1 MAGEDL
7 VPGGRPSTPLS
18 TPHLADACLSTG
30 TPVRCGPA
38 GLRPLTGTSVCRG
51 RVFPVRHVGSVDV
64 FLEALECVQPGDVLV
79 VDNGGRLDEACVG
92 DLVALEAKHAGVA
105 GIVIWGLHRD
115 TPELLKIGLPVFS
128 LGALPTGPLRLDPQ
142 SPDCM
147 YWARV
152 GSWVVTAADYVA
164 CDADGVLFL
173 PALGVHEIVA
183 AAEGIAARERRH
195 AEQMNAGVSFRQQT
209 RFAEYLAAREVHP
222 SLTYREHLKSVA
234 STIEK

>member
-1 MAGEDL
+1 
-7 VPGGRPSTPLS
+7 
-18 TPHLADACLSTG
+18 
-30 TPVRCGPA
+30 
-38 GLRPLTGTSVCRG
+38 
-51 RVFPVRHVGSVDV
+51 VFPVRHVGSVDV
-64 FLEALECVQPGDVLV
+64 FLEALECVEPGDVLV

-92 DLVALEAKHAGVA
+92 DLVALEAKNAGVA

-128 LGALPTGPLRLDPQ
+128 LGALPTGPQRLDPQ

-173 PALGVHEIVA
+173 PAGRVRELVSAAQGV
-183 AAEGIAARERRH
+183 AARERHH

-209 RFAEYLAAREVHP
+209 RFVEYLAAREVHS
-222 SLTYREHLKSVA
+222 SLTFREHLKSVA

>member
-1 MAGEDL
+1 
-7 VPGGRPSTPLS
+7 
-18 TPHLADACLSTG
+18 
-30 TPVRCGPA
+30 
-38 GLRPLTGTSVCRG
+38 
-51 RVFPVRHVGSVDV
+51 VFPVRHVGSVDV

-79 VDNGGRLDEACVG
+79 VDNAGRLDEACVG

-128 LGALPTGPLRLDPQ
+128 LGALPTGPLRLDRQ

-152 GSWVVTAADYVA
+152 GSWVVTAADYVV

-173 PALGVHEIVA
+173 PTAGMQEIIA
-183 AAEGIAARERRH
+183 AAAGIAARERRH
-195 AEQMNAGVSFRQQT
+195 AEQMSAGVSFRQQT
-209 RFAEYLAAREVHP
+209 RFSEYLAAREAHP
-222 SLTYREHLKSVA
+222 SLTFREHLKSVA